1 MPQLS
6 LPSYQ
11 PYVPSE
17 APEAETSMLA
27 REAFRAGVSL
37 QTARRALVH
46 LREGVEASET
56 ELRFLSGFFCL
67 NESDQTLLR
76 ESV

>member
-37 QTARRALVH
+37 SPDDLLYSICLQIGSTSA
-46 LREGVEASET
+46 GQQASIA
-56 ELRFLSGFFCL
+56 
-67 NESDQTLLR
+67 
-76 ESV
+76 VY